1 MILNSCDKE
10 DQHCIMYEQC
20 NKEFL
25 SHVFAYWKFHEH
37 EPMVI
42 SSMLIRDVLI
52 MYCMIWENESDDMG
66 TTLQTCTG
74 PLLPNLVPNKV
85 STLIKETLHK
95 QKRQIS
101 IIN

>member
-42 SSMLIRDVLI
+42 TSMLITDVLI
-52 MYCMIWENESDDMG
+52 MYCMIWENESDVWVQLYKHVLDHYYPILCP
-66 TTLQTCTG
+66 T
-74 PLLPNLVPNKV
+74 
-85 STLIKETLHK
+85 
-95 QKRQIS
+95 R
-101 IIN
+101 